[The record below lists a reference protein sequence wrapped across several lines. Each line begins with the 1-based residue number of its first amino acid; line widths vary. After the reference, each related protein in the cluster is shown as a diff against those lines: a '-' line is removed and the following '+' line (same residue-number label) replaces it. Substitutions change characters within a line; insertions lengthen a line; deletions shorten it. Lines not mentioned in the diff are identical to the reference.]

1 MKKLSAP
8 IISTVIALSVC
19 ACGGGAKPA
28 ETTTVVETTV
38 AMKETTKAEIED
50 SKLSKEDL
58 LNEAVILKDD
68 IAKKMFENPA
78 FSTTVVGNTYTFS
91 GKVYSIGLNYADLEI
106 YADNNGQLHGYG
118 FEGLAFRVYLP
129 TEELINLE
137 VSKMYRFVGKSHRL
151 KRPKA

>member
-1 MKKLSAP
+1 
-8 IISTVIALSVC
+8 
-19 ACGGGAKPA
+19 
-28 ETTTVVETTV
+28 
-38 AMKETTKAEIED
+38 
-50 SKLSKEDL
+50 
-58 LNEAVILKDD
+58 
-68 IAKKMFENPA
+68 MFENPA

-137 VSKMYRFVGKSHRL
+137 VSKMYRFVGKISSVEETEGVKDPYGSGMSL
-151 KRPKA
+151 KGSLVEMQEAYLITD